1 MGDDHNLKM
10 YKNQIK
16 IRSMKHLKFRTLI
29 VLALIFTG
37 MMMSCEEGFRTD
49 SSTGTLKIHMTDA
62 PFPTDMVA
70 EANVTINKIEIREV
84 VEEDSINPYI
94 VLSEEEMS
102 FNLLELTNGVSAN
115 LVDIEIDTGAYDLVR
130 LYVAEAS
137 IMLKDSTVYDLKIP
151 SGAQTGIKVFI
162 DPAVEVAGGLTA
174 ELMLDFNV
182 SKSFVVQGNPNTPAG
197 IKGFIFKPVIK
208 ASNMTTAGRITGMV
222 MDTSDVA
229 IEGAEVAVIAADT
242 VYTTSFTDS
251 TGMYAVIGVDAGT
264 YIVEFAKEGYLGVT
278 VDDVEVLAGSATYVD
293 AVLTPEEGDGGDDG
307 TGDGGDDGTGD
318 GGDDG
323 TGDGSE

>member
-1 MGDDHNLKM
+1 
-10 YKNQIK
+10 
-16 IRSMKHLKFRTLI
+16 MKQMKFRPLI
-29 VLALIFTG
+29 VLVLIFTG

-70 EANVTINKIEIREV
+70 EANVTINKIEIREK
-84 VEEDSINPYI
+84 VEDDSIYPYT
-94 VLSEEEMS
+94 VLSEEVMS
-102 FNLLELTNGVSAN
+102 FNLLELTNGVTAN

-130 LYVAEAS
+130 LYVSEAS

-162 DPAVEVAGGLTA
+162 EPAVEVEGGLTA

-182 SKSFVVQGNPNTPAG
+182 SKSFVVRGNPNTPAG

-208 ASNMTTAGRITGMV
+208 ASNMTSAGRITGMV

-229 IEGAEVAVIAADT
+229 IDGVEVSVIAADT
-242 VYTTSFTDS
+242 VYTSTFTDS
-251 TGMYAVIGVDAGT
+251 TGMYAVIGVDAGN
-264 YIVEFAKEGYLGVT
+264 YIVEFAKEGYIGVS
-278 VDDVEVLAGSATYVD
+278 VDDVEVLAGNPTYVD
-293 AVLTPEEGDGGDDG
+293 AVLTPEEDDGGDEGDGGDDGGDDG
-307 TGDGGDDGTGD
+307 TGDGGDDGTGE
-318 GGDDG
+318 GG
-323 TGDGSE
+323 E